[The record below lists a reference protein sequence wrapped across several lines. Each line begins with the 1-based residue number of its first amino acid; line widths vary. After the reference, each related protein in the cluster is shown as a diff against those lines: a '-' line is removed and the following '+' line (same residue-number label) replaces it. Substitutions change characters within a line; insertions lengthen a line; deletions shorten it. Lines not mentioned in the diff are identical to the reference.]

1 MKKRWFQGGKK
12 KPVENC
18 LCVMKSN
25 DSAGLTNNNQKK
37 SIRQVGKHER
47 RTRTALVQSRRIADM
62 YAGLVEHVEKDD
74 AGNETKK
81 GCVSEAYVKALS
93 SCGAY
98 MSWLAT
104 PKRTLR
110 SLLSARFCHKRLCP
124 ICMIRRARREEI
136 IFDQLMRAAE
146 EGCPTNLLPVDATTP
161 LLEIE
166 SGPYDFAEKSPV
178 AFVFMTLTA
187 SSPEMC
193 DLHRFIS
200 FMAAG
205 HRALTQQPWWQ
216 SNIRGC
222 IRKLG
227 VTINKDT
234 GLPHPHYHY
243 ILAVP
248 EYFLRKAN
256 FAIPFNGVYNTWSRV
271 MSSAGYEVARLHG
284 VDIRYSEAD
293 AAYRSVYR
301 SSISKK
307 LPSTEAKVRAEA
319 ARQEVLD
326 RFLASQKMD
335 SEPGLSKFGAHF
347 PRELAQ
353 YMVQMWDNDQFNAL
367 TSEVLELVHEGLKHV
382 KFTSYQGLFRQ
393 LRQRQLCGRLILK
406 PISDDSEELKFRY
419 IENFVESR
427 RSVYDL
433 SLLDLGEDLPL
444 VEAKKRAREVLS
456 EYIEPSLAID
466 AYNKSEV
473 ASCLAESRLTG
484 AEIAP
489 DLEPLIEPGL
499 DYKAVISLFFGA
511 SGAVS
516 LDEKKA
522 TTVHL
527 SYYQRY
533 KLAKYLARN
542 SIDLAGFDRFCKK
555 QFHQVFF
562 TYKMI
567 LRVLRDYPSWTTADV
582 AAAVSSDKFLREL
595 DDDGVRPSVVNVPLP
610 KKREGE

>member
-1 MKKRWFQGGKK
+1 M
-12 KPVENC
+12 ENC
-18 LCVMKSN
+18 LCVKKN
-25 DSAGLTNNNQKK
+25 NRPIGLTNNSQKK
-37 SIRQVGKHER
+37 SARQVGKHER
-47 RTRTALVQSRRIADM
+47 RTRTALAQSRRIADM

-74 AGNETKK
+74 AGNEVKK

-136 IFDQLMRAAE
+136 VFDQLMRAAE
-146 EGCPTNLLPVDATTP
+146 EACPTNLLPVDATTP
-161 LLEIE
+161 LSEIE
-166 SGPYDFAEKSPV
+166 PGPYDFAEKSPV

-200 FMAAG
+200 FMAVG
-205 HRALTQQPWWQ
+205 HRALTQQPWWR
-216 SNIRGC
+216 SNVRGS

-248 EYFLRKAN
+248 EYFLRKNN
-256 FAIPFNGVYNTWSRV
+256 FAVPFEGVYGTWSRV
-271 MSSAGYEVARLHG
+271 MSSAGYNVTKLHG

-301 SSISKK
+301 SCVGQK
-307 LPSTEAKVRAEA
+307 LPSAEAKIRAEA
-319 ARQEVLD
+319 ARREVLE
-326 RFLASQKMD
+326 RFLTSQKMD

-353 YMVQMWDNDQFNAL
+353 YMVQMWDSDQFNAL

-393 LRQRQLCGRLILK
+393 LRQRQLCGRLILR

-444 VEAKKRAREVLS
+444 AEAKKKAREVLS
-456 EYIEPSLAID
+456 EYIEPSMAID
-466 AYNKSEV
+466 SYNRSKMS
-473 ASCLAESRLTG
+473 SCLSESHTTD
-484 AEIAP
+484 ASVQP

-499 DYKAVISLFFGA
+499 DYKAVINLFFGA
-511 SGAVS
+511 SNAVS

-533 KLAKYLARN
+533 KLARYLARN
-542 SIDLAGFDRFCKK
+542 NINLVSFDRFCKI

-567 LRVLRDYPSWTTADV
+567 LRILKDYPSWTTADV
-582 AAAVSSDKFLREL
+582 AAAVSSDRILREL
-595 DDDGVRPSVVNVPLP
+595 DDDGARPSIADVPLP
-610 KKREGE
+610 KRRGLQ

>member
-1 MKKRWFQGGKK
+1 MKNNSSTGLVDNTQK
-12 KPVENC
+12 E
-18 LCVMKSN
+18 
-25 DSAGLTNNNQKK
+25 SA
-37 SIRQVGKHER
+37 RQVGKHER

-62 YAGLVEHVEKDD
+62 YAGLIEHVEKD
-74 AGNETKK
+74 GSGHETKK

-93 SCGAY
+93 SCGSY

-161 LLEIE
+161 LSEIE
-166 SGPYDFAEKSPV
+166 PGPYDFAEKSPV

-187 SSPEMC
+187 SSPKMC
-193 DLHRFIS
+193 DLHRFID

-216 SNIRGC
+216 SNVRGS

-227 VTINKDT
+227 VTINKST

-248 EYFLRKAN
+248 EYFLRKNN
-256 FAIPFNGVYNTWSRV
+256 FALPFNGVYKTWSRV
-271 MSSAGYEVARLHG
+271 MSSGGYDVARLHG
-284 VDIRYSEAD
+284 VDLRYSDAD

-301 SSISKK
+301 SSISQK
-307 LPSTEAKVRAEA
+307 LSSAEAKIRAEA

-382 KFTSYQGLFRQ
+382 KFTSFQGLFRQ

-419 IENFVESR
+419 VENFVESKR
-427 RSVYDL
+427 AIYDL
-433 SLLDLGEDLPL
+433 SLLDLGGEYPL
-444 VEAKKRAREVLS
+444 IEARKKAKEVLAG
-456 EYIEPSLAID
+456 YVEPSLAID
-466 AYNKSEV
+466 AYNRSKT
-473 ASCLAESRLTG
+473 ASCLAESHATE
-484 AEIAP
+484 ASVQP

-542 SIDLAGFDRFCKK
+542 SIDLASFDRFCKER
-555 QFHQVFF
+555 FHQVFF
-562 TYKMI
+562 TFKMV
-567 LRVLRDYPSWTTADV
+567 LRVLKDYPSWTTADV
-582 AAAVSSDKFLREL
+582 AAAVSNDRLLREL
-595 DDDGVRPSVVNVPLP
+595 DDDGVSPSIANVPLP
-610 KKREGE
+610 KRRGLQ